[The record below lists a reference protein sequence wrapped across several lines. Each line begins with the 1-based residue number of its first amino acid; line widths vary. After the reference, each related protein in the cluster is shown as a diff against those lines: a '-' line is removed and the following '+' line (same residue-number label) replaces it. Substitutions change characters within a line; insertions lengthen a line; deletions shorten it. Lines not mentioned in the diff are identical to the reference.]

1 MYRNHIVKTKQP
13 VFAASQLNNMLS
25 RLDIRMIRFWGFHGN
40 EVPKPAEVENN
51 ADIRSPSSLVILDS
65 GISTVEETN
74 VLVTD
79 SIDTQALHGTSS
91 LSV

>member
-25 RLDIRMIRFWGFHGN
+25 RLDVRMIRFWGFHGDKVL
-40 EVPKPAEVENN
+40 EPTEVENDT
-51 ADIRSPSSLVILDS
+51 DIRSPSSLVILDS
-65 GISTVEETN
+65 GISAVEETN

-79 SIDTQALHGTSS
+79 SIDTQVLHGTPS